1 MRMTP
6 GQAWALALAS
16 TASLMVALDAL
27 VVSTALSTIRLDLD
41 ASIEQLEWTV
51 NSYNLS
57 FAVLLMTGSALGDRF
72 GRRRLLGYGLL
83 LFTVASAAC
92 ALSPGIGWL
101 IAARTVQGA
110 GAALVMPLAMAV
122 LSTAFPP
129 EWRGRALGIF
139 SSVTGLAVLG
149 GPLVGGVI
157 TQGLAWQWIFWLNV
171 PIGIVMVP
179 LVARW
184 IRESHGPNTR
194 LDLGGLLLAAAASLG
209 VAWALVRAGAAG
221 WGSLEVVGSL
231 LAGGVLTAAF
241 IAWELQAPAP
251 MLPMRLFRSAA
262 FSAGNTMA
270 FLQTASLFGSLF
282 FLAQYLQIPLG
293 YGPLDAGLRLLP
305 WTATLFVIA
314 PIAGALVDRI
324 GERLLAGLGLFLQAA
339 GFAWIA
345 LIAEPDLA
353 YPQLIPPLVISGC
366 GISMA
371 MPASQNAILGA
382 VSPAD
387 VGTASGTYN
396 MLRQLGGVFGV
407 ALMAT
412 VFSAAGGYT
421 DPREF
426 TDGFSPAM
434 TVAAVLSLI
443 GAVAALG
450 AATKTTAPSPQTAVE
465 QPV

>member
-16 TASLMVALDAL
+16 MASLMVALDAL
-27 VVSTALSTIRLDLD
+27 VVSTALSTIRLDLG

-72 GRRRLLGYGLL
+72 GRRRLLGYGLT

-129 EWRGRALGIF
+129 QWRGRALGIF
-139 SSVTGLAVLG
+139 SGVTGLAVLG

-171 PIGIVMVP
+171 PIGLVMVP
-179 LVARW
+179 LAARR
-184 IRESHGPNTR
+184 IQESHGPNTS
-194 LDLGGLLLAAAASLG
+194 LDLGGLLLAGAASLG
-209 VAWALVRAGAAG
+209 LVWALVRADAAG
-221 WGSLEVVGSL
+221 WGSLEVVSSL

-241 IAWELQAPAP
+241 IAWELRVPVP
-251 MLPMRLFRSAA
+251 MLPMRLFRSAS
-262 FSAGNTMA
+262 FSAGNAMA

-293 YGPLDAGLRLLP
+293 YRPLDAGLRLLP
-305 WTATLFVIA
+305 WTATLFFVA
-314 PIAGALVDRI
+314 PIAGSLVDRI
-324 GERLLAGLGLFLQAA
+324 GERFLAALGLLLQAA

-353 YPQLIPPLVISGC
+353 YPHLILPLVISGC

-371 MPASQNAILGA
+371 MPASQNAVLSS

-396 MLRQLGGVFGV
+396 MLRQLGGVFGI

-412 VFSAAGGYT
+412 VFSATGGYT
-421 DPREF
+421 DHQAF
-426 TDGFSPAM
+426 SDGFSPAM
-434 TVAAVLSLI
+434 TVAAALSLV
-443 GAVAALG
+443 GAVSALG
-450 AATKTTAPSPQTAVE
+450 TAAKTSAPSALSAVE
-465 QPV
+465 QPA